1 MVVFGLLQLLL
12 FDNGRKS
19 KNVGGVQTN
28 SSEIRTHLIESRTK
42 FIQTLHFHRTQLSR
56 SASAN
61 GSWERSPALQPRRW
75 AVTRSSHRCPGAA
88 GAGTRLAAPAAASPG
103 PHSGLQERAGT
114 NVPVAPGIPRAC
126 SRLSALGL
134 RVCCSAARLSA
145 GSADLGGTAAQ
156 RPLTAA
162 GQRLGPARAAA
173 PGPRAE
179 PRPAARR
186 SRRRP
191 GACGSAR
198 RCGRKRRSLLLL
210 RRRRHPG
217 GAPASGRPRRPR
229 SHGLGGRA
237 AAAARGLA
245 RAGGGGGARPVPAE
259 PGGAGRCR
267 GTGAAG
273 ASGRE
278 GPGRGCPERRER
290 GAGRGAAQLA
300 IGL

>member
-1 MVVFGLLQLLL
+1 MVVFSLLQLLL

-88 GAGTRLAAPAAASPG
+88 GAGTRRAAPAAASPG

-114 NVPVAPGIPRAC
+114 NVPVAPGIPRVC

-198 RCGRKRRSLLLL
+198 RCGRKRRPS
-210 RRRRHPG
+210 
-217 GAPASGRPRRPR
+217 SF
-229 SHGLGGRA
+229 A
-237 AAAARGLA
+237 AAAATPAGLPLAAAPAARGAMGSAAELLPPPGDSREREA
-245 RAGGGGGARPVPAE
+245 GAAPVRYRRSPEEQVGAAERGRLGPAGGKGRAEAVPSGGSAARGGVPL
-259 PGGAGRCR
+259 
-267 GTGAAG
+267 
-273 ASGRE
+273 S
-278 GPGRGCPERRER
+278 
-290 GAGRGAAQLA
+290 
-300 IGL
+300 